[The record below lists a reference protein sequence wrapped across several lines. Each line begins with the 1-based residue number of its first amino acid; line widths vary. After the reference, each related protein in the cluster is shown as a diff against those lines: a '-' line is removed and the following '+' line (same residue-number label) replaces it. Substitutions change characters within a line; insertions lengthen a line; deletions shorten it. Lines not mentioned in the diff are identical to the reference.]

1 LGIGSLTLRFPRSL
15 GVRITKNS
23 FLTSFD
29 SSGMIRR
36 GNAFYSRSWDTAPHK
51 LSLDVSAALGSIQ
64 VEWIDR

>member
-1 LGIGSLTLRFPRSL
+1 M
-15 GVRITKNS
+15 RITKNS

-29 SSGMIRR
+29 SSGMTRR
-36 GNAFYSRSWDTAPHK
+36 GNAFYSRNWDTAPHK